1 MVWGFALPLPQGA
14 GMTEVMSKVRTV
26 LQIDEEIRD
35 VLRLES
41 ALTSKDMGEI
51 VEELIRQHLPE
62 QLEQIRGRR
71 AKRPNK
77 DKKS

>member
-1 MVWGFALPLPQGA
+1 
-14 GMTEVMSKVRTV
+14 MTEVMSKVRTV